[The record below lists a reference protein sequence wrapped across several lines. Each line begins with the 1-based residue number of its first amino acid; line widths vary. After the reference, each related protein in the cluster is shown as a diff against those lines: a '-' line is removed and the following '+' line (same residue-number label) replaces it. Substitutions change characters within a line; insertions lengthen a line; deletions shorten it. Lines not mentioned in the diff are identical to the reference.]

1 MMKTSSFAGLFLW
14 VAFVVTKLLTTPID
28 TLQYV
33 MMLLMFAYLVLV
45 PLTLHL
51 VQQKKNIFYRYAARL
66 QPLAAISAGA
76 SFFLEQGTLA
86 VILAVPWLVT
96 TILIALYGVSL
107 VLQTWK
113 KIRTNSV
120 LIQLGLMYI
129 SIGGFWLVLH
139 RSGVQVLHFSDVIV
153 LLTSIHFHYAAFVT
167 PIMMAFLGKHLITY
181 APNIKPWFTIIAVLV
196 LLGPP
201 FIAVGITFSNTLP
214 VLEFISVVE
223 FVTPLIVFAVLCLVY
238 LVPKLE
244 FSVQMLL
251 SISFMSLLFSMSSA
265 MIYGF
270 AHVNE
275 TVILGIPLMV
285 FFHGFVN
292 TFGFTLFGLLGV
304 TVLQEADSLS
314 TKRTSISI

>member
-1 MMKTSSFAGLFLW
+1 MKTSSFAGLFLW
-14 VAFVVTKLLTTPID
+14 VAFVVTKLITTPID

-51 VQQKKNIFYRYAARL
+51 VQHKKNSFYRYAANL
-66 QPLAAISAGA
+66 QPIAAVLAGV

-86 VILAVPWLVT
+86 VILAVPWLIT
-96 TILIALYGVSL
+96 TIFIAIFGVTK

-113 KIRTNSV
+113 KSKIYDV

-129 SIGGFWLVLH
+129 SIGGMWLVLH
-139 RSGVQVLHFSDVIV
+139 RSGIQVLHFSDVIV

-167 PIMMAFLGKHLITY
+167 PITMAFLGKYLLTY
-181 APNIKPWFTIIAVLV
+181 APSLKPWFSLLAYLV

-201 FIAVGITFSNTLP
+201 FIAAGITFSETLP
-214 VLEFISVVE
+214 VLEFISVIE
-223 FVTPLIVFAVLCLVY
+223 FVTPLIVFAILSLVY
-238 LVPKLE
+238 LVPRLE
-244 FSVQMLL
+244 FSVRMLL

-304 TVLQEADSLS
+304 TVLQEENTRPIKKA
-314 TKRTSISI
+314 SISL

>member
-14 VAFVVTKLLTTPID
+14 VAFVVTKLVTTPID

-51 VQQKKNIFYRYAARL
+51 VQQKKNSFYRYAANL
-66 QPLAAISAGA
+66 QPIAAVLAGV
-76 SFFLEQGTLA
+76 SFFLEQGTFA
-86 VILAVPWLVT
+86 VILAIPWFIT
-96 TILIALYGVSL
+96 TILIALFGVTK

-113 KIRTNSV
+113 KSKIYHV
-120 LIQLGLMYI
+120 LIQVGLMYI
-129 SIGGFWLVLH
+129 SIGGMWLVLH
-139 RSGVQVLHFSDVIV
+139 RSGIQVLHFSDVIV

-167 PIMMAFLGKHLITY
+167 PITMAFLGKYLLTF
-181 APNIKPWFTIIAVLV
+181 APKLKPWFTILAYLV

-201 FIAVGITFSNTLP
+201 FIALGITFSETLP
-214 VLEFISVVE
+214 VLEFISVIE
-223 FVTPLIVFAVLCLVY
+223 FVSPLIVFAILSLVY

-251 SISFMSLLFSMSSA
+251 SISFMALLFSMSSA

-304 TVLQEADSLS
+304 TVLQEQN
-314 TKRTSISI
+314 TKPIKKASISL

>member
-1 MMKTSSFAGLFLW
+1 MKSSSFAGLFLW
-14 VAFVVTKLLTTPID
+14 VAFVVAKLLTTPID

-51 VQQKKNIFYRYAARL
+51 VQNKKNSFYRYATKL
-66 QPLAAISAGA
+66 QPVAAVLAGI
-76 SFFLEQGTLA
+76 SFFIEQGILA
-86 VILAVPWLVT
+86 VILAVPWLIT
-96 TILIALYGVSL
+96 TILIALYGFTR

-113 KIRTNSV
+113 SSKIFDV

-129 SIGGFWLVLH
+129 SIGGLWLILH
-139 RSGVQVLHFSDVIV
+139 RSGIQILHFSDVIV

-167 PIMMAFLGKHLITY
+167 PITMAFLGKQLVTY
-181 APNIKPWFTIIAVLV
+181 APFLKPWFKLIAVLV

-214 VLEFISVVE
+214 VLEFISVIE
-223 FVTPLIVFAVLCLVY
+223 FVTPLIVFAILSLVY

-244 FSVQMLL
+244 FSVKMLL
-251 SISFMSLLFSMSSA
+251 SISFMALLFSMSSA

-270 AHVNE
+270 AHVSE

-304 TVLQEADSLS
+304 VVLQEE
-314 TKRTSISI
+314 TKSIKKTSISI